1 MRFAIIYGP
10 HIYVS
15 CLFALVASPIPVS
28 FSLKVLGALGAFLS
42 VLFAVAAFVDYI
54 YQEIELQAPEI
65 SEDEISGEELPPPPR
80 RESSKTVRVDEET
93 HAVTWPDATIT
104 TTPEE
109 RQEYIGQI
117 F

>member
-1 MRFAIIYGP
+1 MRFWITCGP

-28 FSLKVLGALGAFLS
+28 FSLKIIGALGAFLS
-42 VLFAVAAFVDYI
+42 VLFSLAALVDYI
-54 YQEIELQAPEI
+54 YQEIELRTPEMN
-65 SEDEISGEELPPPPR
+65 EDEISGGASLSPPR
-80 RESSKTVRVDEET
+80 RETSKTVRVDEET

-109 RQEYIGQI
+109 REPYIGQT

>member
-1 MRFAIIYGP
+1 MRFAILYGP
-10 HIYVS
+10 HLYAS

-42 VLFAVAAFVDYI
+42 VLFSLAALVDYI
-54 YQEIELQAPEI
+54 N
-65 SEDEISGEELPPPPR
+65 SEVAARNAEAIHDEFLSDELPPPRPQ
-80 RESSKTVRVDEET
+80 EAEPVRIDEET

-109 RQEYIGQI
+109 RKEYIGDI